1 VFQAEDGIRD
11 FHVTG
16 VQTCALPIWRHRRP
30 APRHQALMLLTG
42 LLAGVE
48 AGLNRVLRLDATAL
62 PRLQKLAGKVIAV
75 HAQSPAFDLYLLPGG
90 DGLQLAAQWQAEADC
105 TLEAPA
111 SSLLRLALSADKT
124 AVLHAP
130 ELSLSGD
137 SAALL

>member
-75 HAQSPAFDLYLLPGG
+75 HAQSPAFDLRSEERRVGKGG
-90 DGLQLAAQWQAEADC
+90 RGPVGRTD
-105 TLEAPA
+105 
-111 SSLLRLALSADKT
+111 RL
-124 AVLHAP
+124 
-130 ELSLSGD
+130 D
-137 SAALL
+137 SV